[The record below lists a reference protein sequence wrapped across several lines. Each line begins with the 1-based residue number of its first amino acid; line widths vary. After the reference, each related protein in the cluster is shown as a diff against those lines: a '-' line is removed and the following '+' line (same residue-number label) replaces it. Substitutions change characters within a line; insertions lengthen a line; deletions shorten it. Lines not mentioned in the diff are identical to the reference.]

1 MDRLMSVINLAACGL
16 LSAAALWAVLSP
28 RVQDGIII
36 KLGLGM
42 LSLGFAAVGLA
53 LAGDRPLVAV
63 ERALA
68 FVHLGL
74 VVVAAGIG
82 IRWRRAGRVYRID
95 EWITPPTVAIRRP
108 PDPAPAGGST
118 LDLEDA
124 QRGSRL

>member
-42 LSLGFAAVGLA
+42 LSLGFAAVGMA
-53 LAGDRPLVAV
+53 LAGDRPMVAV

-74 VVVAAGIG
+74 LLVAAGIA
-82 IRWRRAGRVYRID
+82 IRWHRTGRVYRVD
-95 EWITPPTVAIRRP
+95 EWINPPTVAIRRP

>member
-28 RVQDGIII
+28 RVQDGIVI

-42 LSLGFAAVGLA
+42 LSLGFAAVGVA

-74 VVVAAGIG
+74 LVVAAGIG
-82 IRWRRAGRVYRID
+82 IRWHRSGRVYRID
-95 EWITPPTVAIRRP
+95 EWVTPPTVAIRRP
-108 PDPAPAGGST
+108 SPDPRATGI
-118 LDLEDA
+118 DLEDA